1 MSMMPEASRDTGLSA
16 DEIRAFF
23 EVGWI
28 VRRAL
33 FRADEV
39 ARMRACFDE
48 LEQIAD
54 ELPETGLHR
63 GSYFVLAEKNGT
75 RVINRVVWAGGCQR
89 YLLDIGSDPR
99 LTVPCAQ
106 LLKSGAMDHL
116 LNQAHFK
123 RPRDG
128 VTFGWHQDIQHRDKG
143 NGTWADVNGCG
154 SFVQTIIALDE
165 MTPDSGPLKFMP
177 GSAKWGRVE
186 LGDDAGRSGSGAP
199 ETPAKFRE
207 KDAVTMA
214 ARPGDTVFFGPYT
227 AHASFENT
235 SERYRRILINGY
247 AYPGANRRVYPG
259 DGAGRRL
266 MAPPAR
272 A

>member
-1 MSMMPEASRDTGLSA
+1 MMPQPDTGLSA
-16 DEIRAFF
+16 SEVQAFF
-23 EVGWI
+23 EVGWV

-33 FRADEV
+33 FSAREV
-39 ARMRACFDE
+39 AGMRACFDE

-54 ELPETGLHR
+54 QLPDTGLHR
-63 GSYFVLAEKNGT
+63 GSYFVLADKNGS
-75 RVINRVVWAGGCQR
+75 RVINRVVWAGGSQR
-89 YLLDIGSDPR
+89 YLLDVGSDPR

-106 LLKSGAMDHL
+106 LLKSDAMDHL

-123 RPRDG
+123 RPGDG

-143 NGTWADVNGCG
+143 NGTWTDVNGRG

-165 MTPDSGPLKFMP
+165 MTPDSGPLQFMP

-186 LGDDAGRSGSGAP
+186 LGDDAGHS
-199 ETPAKFRE
+199 KQLRE
-207 KDAVTMA
+207 RDAVTIA
-214 ARPGDTVFFGPYT
+214 ARPGDTLFFGPYT

-235 SERYRRILINGY
+235 SDRYRRVLINGY
-247 AYPGANRRVYPG
+247 ACPGANHRVYPG

-266 MAPPAR
+266 TAPGAR
-272 A
+272 V

>member
-1 MSMMPEASRDTGLSA
+1 MMRHASCHVGLSGE
-16 DEIRAFF
+16 EIQAFF
-23 EVGWI
+23 EIGWV

-48 LEQIAD
+48 LERLAD

-63 GSYFVLAEKNGT
+63 GSYFVLAAKNGL
-75 RVINRVVWAGGCQR
+75 RVINRVVWAGGSQR
-89 YLLDIGSDPR
+89 YLLDVGSDAR

-106 LLKSGAMDHL
+106 LLQSDAMDHL

-143 NGTWADVNGCG
+143 NGTWTDVNGRG
-154 SFVQTIIALDE
+154 SFVQTVIVLDE
-165 MTPDSGPLKFMP
+165 MTHDSGPLKFMP

-186 LGDDAGRSGSGAP
+186 LGDDAEHGGVGTSK
-199 ETPAKFRE
+199 PAQFRE
-207 KDAVTMA
+207 QDAVTVA
-214 ARPGDTVFFGPYT
+214 ARPGDALFFGPYT

-235 SERYRRILINGY
+235 SDRYRRILINGY
-247 AYPGANRRVYPG
+247 ASPGANRRVYPG

-266 MAPPAR
+266 TAATVR